1 MRCILCTH
9 TACMHTHTA
18 GGAFSSSNSAS
29 EGGMMGFSI
38 YEDNDIEDDNAEL
51 NVQQLELCQ
60 HAAAANSGSG
70 SLSSALNFSIL
81 DDDDVQV
88 SAAHL
93 FVHVQSFD

>member
-1 MRCILCTH
+1 
-9 TACMHTHTA
+9 
-18 GGAFSSSNSAS
+18 
-29 EGGMMGFSI
+29 MMGFSI

-51 NVQQLELCQ
+51 NAQQLELCQ